1 MAKTRYNFTIDDKI
15 LDVLKAMADED
26 NRPVSN
32 WIESMIV
39 RMYAD
44 RVGAE
49 KAKALLK

>member
-15 LDVLKAMADED
+15 LAVLKAMAEED

-39 RMYAD
+39 RSYAE
-44 RVGAE
+44 RAGGE